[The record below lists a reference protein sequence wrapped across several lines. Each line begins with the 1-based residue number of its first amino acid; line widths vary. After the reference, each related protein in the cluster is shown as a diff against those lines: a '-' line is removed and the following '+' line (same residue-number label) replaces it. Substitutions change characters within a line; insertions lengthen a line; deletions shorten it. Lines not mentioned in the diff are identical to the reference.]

1 MNARHHGIGFKAGV
15 CTALLALALPLSL
28 GQAAVAAPAVPV
40 GPMAPAIPELP
51 IVPAEFAGNNLLSD
65 AAPAGADVKRPAPF
79 TAARDRI
86 AAFRGE
92 RLAVG
97 ASVTFNLF
105 PGLTLKGDVTSSS
118 KVMSMRTWRGK
129 LTNTTGYFY
138 AAQAGDAYVAHV
150 ATLKGV
156 YEISKVGDGTYRV
169 IELDQSKNR
178 EDAPGTLKVGDAKTV
193 KVTGEADDS
202 AARIDIMVAYT
213 PLALAGEG
221 SQSALFARIA
231 LAVAETNGG
240 YAKAGVTTRLRLV
253 HIQPTSYTESGD
265 FQTDLNRVVNPYDG
279 YMDEV
284 PKARNGYGADMVA
297 LILENGDYCG
307 LATSIRATSANAY
320 TTVSRGCA
328 TGYYT
333 FGHEFGHLQGARH
346 DVYVDNS
353 TTPFSYGHGFTKRTK
368 GWRTIMAYNNACLDY
383 GVNCTRLQYWSNPY
397 KTYNG
402 SYLGNST
409 AKNYAVLNLTDTAV
423 ANFRA
428 TVIADNFS
436 SSFTSSTSGWW
447 AVDGPW
453 KLSSYNYYSPG
464 VTESWNTAAHT
475 GVYGDVD
482 YSARVKRTGSATS
495 NSLGLLLRGAPTAFQ
510 HWSPSYL
517 FVYTPSGSISIWRE
531 NADGTETP
539 LYGWTHSSAVITGS
553 AYNVIRVVAVGSTMR
568 MYMNGVAVA
577 QVTDTTNRVGNVGVG
592 FYRAAGDTD
601 SKIYVDWAKASTAA
615 ATSLGVTDVP
625 RADAPQKDATSAG
638 LPAK

>member
-1 MNARHHGIGFKAGV
+1 MKARYRGRGFKAGV

-28 GQAAVAAPAVPV
+28 GQAAVAAPAPA
-40 GPMAPAIPELP
+40 APQLP
-51 IVPAEFAGNNLLSD
+51 LPADFTGNNMLSS

-86 AAFRGE
+86 ADFRGSK
-92 RLAVG
+92 LAVG

-105 PGLTLKGDVTSSS
+105 PGVNLTGDVTSSS

-138 AAQAGDAYVAHV
+138 ASQAGDAYMAHI
-150 ATLKGV
+150 ATPKGV
-156 YEISKVGDGTYRV
+156 YEISKVGDGAYRV

-178 EDAPGTLKVGDAKTV
+178 EDAPGTLKVGDLKTV
-193 KVTGEADDS
+193 TATTEADDS
-202 AARIDIMVAYT
+202 SARIDIMVAYT
-213 PLALAGEG
+213 PQALAGEG

-253 HIQPTSYTESGD
+253 HIQPTVYTESGD
-265 FQTDLNRVVNPYDG
+265 FQTDLDRVVHPSDG
-279 YMDEV
+279 YMDDV

-297 LILENGDYCG
+297 LILENTDYCG

-320 TTVSRGCA
+320 TTVSRTCA
-328 TGYYT
+328 TGYYS

-353 TTPFSYGHGFTKRTK
+353 TTPFSYGHGYVKPSAR
-368 GWRTIMAYNNACLDY
+368 WRTIMAYNNACADV
-383 GVNCTRLQYWSNPY
+383 GVSCTRLQYWSNPN
-397 KTYNG
+397 KTYSG
-402 SYLGNST
+402 SALGNST
-409 AKNYAVLNLTDTAV
+409 AKNYAVLNVTDTAV

-453 KLSSYNYYSPG
+453 KLSSYHYYSPG
-464 VTESWNTAAHT
+464 VPEGWNSAART

-482 YSARVKRTGSATS
+482 YSARIKRTGSATS
-495 NSLGLLLRGAPTAFQ
+495 NSVGLIVRGAPTAFD
-510 HWSPSYL
+510 HWHPGYL
-517 FVYTPSGSISIWRE
+517 FAWTPSGSISIWRF
-531 NADGTETP
+531 NADGSETP
-539 LYGWTHSSAVITGS
+539 LYGWTYSPAVATGS
-553 AYNVIRVVAVGSTMR
+553 AYNTVRVVAVGSTMR

-592 FYRAAGDTD
+592 FYRAPGDTD
-601 SKIYVDWAKASTAA
+601 SKLYVDWAKASTVA
-615 ATSLGVTDVP
+615 ATSLGDADVP
-625 RADAPQKDATSAG
+625 RADAPQKGATSEVA
-638 LPAK
+638 PK